1 MTLPQITLYHKAW
14 QVKQR
19 RETADSLLLS
29 ALAAG
34 GDEKAINRKLEE
46 LRG

>member
-14 QVKQR
+14 QAKQR
-19 RETADSLLLS
+19 REAADSLYMA

-34 GDEKAINRKLEE
+34 DDGKAVNRKLEE